1 MKRSMACVETLQNF
15 DVPSGGPAVMS
26 AEQTTKV
33 SYADPGEAAAAFQR
47 SRTCTLSVAD
57 LVSQLRKAI
66 EASGLWVLQ
75 EIDPQSLLHRGG
87 YAIGAARQILFF
99 HPRLMARVLAADPA
113 ALLEAPLKFAILEL
127 PGGAVTV
134 RWIDPAAA
142 FARYDRQALADLG
155 QELAETCTEIVMA
168 AIGPNTTAA
177 VNPSATH
184 PSPGAGRQT
193 ARMGSQPLKDECPGA
208 TTAMARLVSAL
219 GEEPIFRPGDHIRV
233 LTRSPVGHYRVPT
246 SLRGRTGWVEAVIEP
261 PAIDNEQEAYGR
273 NAGSK
278 LHYYRIAIPMAEI
291 WPNYVGS
298 PRDGLRIEVFETW
311 LEKI

>member
-1 MKRSMACVETLQNF
+1 MKRSMACVEALQNF

-26 AEQTTKV
+26 AEQATKV

-177 VNPSATH
+177 VSPS
-184 PSPGAGRQT
+184 
-193 ARMGSQPLKDECPGA
+193 A